1 MTNGSQRKKETV
13 KDKLTHTQTHTH
25 TYKFSKKFYY
35 HFKSKNIK
43 IFKFTRLKC

>member
-25 TYKFSKKFYY
+25 THINSV
-35 HFKSKNIK
+35 KSFITISNLK
-43 IFKFTRLKC
+43 I